1 MLKVKQRNAWT
12 LKIRFYI
19 GEMFRGTSAEAT
31 LHAFPQRAG
40 LGKRGALGGRE
51 GGGWLTC
58 PHVMQHRLACAG
70 AAWVQP
76 AGLNHHAPICRTHQQ
91 QLAAYACAQRTS
103 SLHTQRATSTVIILR
118 QRL

>member
-40 LGKRGALGGRE
+40 LGKRGAVGGRE
-51 GGGWLTC
+51 GGGDGSPAHMSCSTGWL
-58 PHVMQHRLACAG
+58 VR
-70 AAWVQP
+70 
-76 AGLNHHAPICRTHQQ
+76 GLPG
-91 QLAAYACAQRTS
+91 S
-103 SLHTQRATSTVIILR
+103 SLQG
-118 QRL
+118 